1 LCKKDG
7 EKIRR
12 LLLRI
17 WLAWLDKNGEGIVIW
32 QMIYRLSSS
41 DSSDVL
47 NVQFFNKKIMIL
59 YDFNFKLILNL
70 ILNFYI

>member
-1 LCKKDG
+1 MCKKDG

-32 QMIYRLSSS
+32 QMIYQLLSS